1 MCLSLFWT
9 GVLVTI
15 LVEFGI
21 FLLLCLFAA
30 VKIIKDERIER
41 NDKP

>member
-1 MCLSLFWT
+1 MYVNLFWT

-15 LVEFGI
+15 LVEFII
-21 FLLLCLFAA
+21 FLLLGLFAA
-30 VKIIKDERIER
+30 LKISKDERSER